1 MNRSVSSIFCRLFLR
16 AKVYKLQQKRKGAIV
31 MKKKLLSVLLA
42 AAMVSSVLVGCSGK
56 EASSAPDQS
65 AGSTTQSTPATKDK
79 NAYPNKDITVLI
91 PKGAGGGT
99 DTSARAFM
107 QFVSEKLP
115 SGVNMVGVNNPEGN
129 GVISMEQL
137 SSADGDGY
145 TIGMVVVEAAMMP
158 WQGQMTS
165 TVSDYKAIAATIA
178 DPIALVVSA
187 DAPYDNLSEFVEY
200 CEANPNTLTVG
211 NAGTVSSTYI
221 AAKQMA
227 DDLDLE
233 IVHVPYETGTGDAIA
248 ALVGGH
254 IDAVMSTPGNAKAQV
269 EAGTLK
275 YLGLMADNRMSLF
288 PDIPT
293 FKEEVGMEFELLS
306 WACMCA
312 PASINDEAYNYL
324 CDTFRAVAES
334 AEFKTYMENLG
345 IEPVVVIGQDAQ
357 DMIERDS
364 EMYRALIEG

>member
-1 MNRSVSSIFCRLFLR
+1 MN
-16 AKVYKLQQKRKGAIV
+16 
-31 MKKKLLSVLLA
+31 KKLLSVLLA
-42 AAMVSSVLVGCSGK
+42 TAMVTSLLAGCG
-56 EASSAPDQS
+56 
-65 AGSTTQSTPATKDK
+65 GSTPAQSTGSAAQSTSAANDK
-79 NAYPNKDITVLI
+79 NAYPNQDITVLI

-107 QFVSEKLP
+107 QFVTEKLP
-115 SGVNMVGVNNPEGN
+115 SGVNMVGVNNSEGN

-187 DAPYDNLSEFVEY
+187 DAPYNNLAEFVEY
-200 CEANPNTLTVG
+200 CKANPNTVTIG

-227 DDLDLE
+227 DDLALE

-293 FKEEVGMEFELLS
+293 FKEEVGMDFELLS

-312 PASINDEAYNYL
+312 PADINDEAYNYL
-324 CDTFRAVAES
+324 CETFQAVAES